1 MTRTRGLVAALLVA
15 AGAAPAPAQIKDEAV
30 AALDAKVAIFSA
42 RFPALAMLPLKEPD
56 ETSFVYGDSHGVV
69 HHVVYQRERLHDK
82 WQSVALDGPVKG
94 VFGADLDGDGSSE
107 IIAYTTT
114 ARIYVWDSEKHE
126 LRWESVEERFEGIQ
140 AMAIA
145 DVDRDAPKE
154 LVVCA
159 SHKIAYYDGAEFFR
173 EREGRDFVD
182 PTAMLVADVDGDL
195 TPEIVTNDGYVIDSA
210 SLNIEWAVD
219 GFGSSIALFDLDGD
233 GSPELAGEAGGS
245 LAFWDLKDRREIR

>member
-1 MTRTRGLVAALLVA
+1 MARTRGIVAALLVA
-15 AGAAPAPAQIKDEAV
+15 GGASPSPAQVKDEAV
-30 AALDAKVAIFSA
+30 AALDAKIANFA
-42 RFPALAMLPLKEPD
+42 AKFPALAPLPMKEPD
-56 ETSFVYGDSHGVV
+56 ETSFVYGDSYGVV
-69 HHVVYQRERLHDK
+69 HHVVWERERLHDK

-94 VFGADLDGDGSSE
+94 VFAADLDGDGSSE
-107 IIAYTTT
+107 IVAYTAK
-114 ARIYVWDSEKHE
+114 ARIYVWDSEKYE

-159 SHKIAYYDGAEFFR
+159 SHKVAYYDGVEFFR

-195 TPEIVTNDGYVIDSA
+195 TAEIITNDGYVIDSA
-210 SLNIEWAVD
+210 TLNIEWAAD

-233 GSPELAGEAGGS
+233 GVPELSGEVGGS
-245 LAFWDLKDRREIR
+245 LTFWDLEDRREIR